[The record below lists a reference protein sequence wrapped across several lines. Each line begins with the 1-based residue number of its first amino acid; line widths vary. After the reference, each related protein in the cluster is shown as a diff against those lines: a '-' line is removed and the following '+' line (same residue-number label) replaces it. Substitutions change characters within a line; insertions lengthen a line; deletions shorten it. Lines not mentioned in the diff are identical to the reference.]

1 VSVSA
6 FNFLV
11 DCYPFLFKD
20 TDLVS
25 ESTIPAKE
33 KKVFTVVKTKDL
45 TFVGSKSP
53 VLDVF

>member
-1 VSVSA
+1 MSVSA